1 MNVAATFRQK
11 MPPVWAIFYFLT
23 GGSVRTE
30 PGKNVKCRLRRG
42 DGKKSPQYPP
52 HGTKA
57 LIRQLHKD
65 HEAGWQLLLA
75 VSSKPAQA
83 KSQRAEALVDAFTLS
98 KNYGSSTTL
107 LFLLLPGTWYALGIA
122 DRENT
127 SSQ

>member
-30 PGKNVKCRLRRG
+30 PGKNVKYRLRRG

-65 HEAGWQLLLA
+65 HEAEWKLALEQQISTGEESERRSASRGVYPIKKTTIILL
-75 VSSKPAQA
+75 
-83 KSQRAEALVDAFTLS
+83 
-98 KNYGSSTTL
+98 GSTTL
-107 LFLLLPGTWYALGIA
+107 MLFLLTICC
-122 DRENT
+122 T
-127 SSQ
+127 T